1 VISINF
7 ASKNYRFA
15 ERLSAGLAAVT
26 VLLTVLL
33 AIQVWGFSDSRA
45 GRVVLEQK
53 LKLQTDREEQVRPIL
68 QERAQIVSDLTAM
81 SGLMEARSFSWTRLL
96 TGLETA
102 FPIGV
107 ALTKL
112 EFDPKGRALVI
123 EGVAQSPE
131 ALRNLMVGLEKS
143 IYFKDPLLK
152 HQSVDKGIISFDVT
166 AFYTDN
172 IAALRAR

>member
-1 VISINF
+1 MITINF
-7 ASKNYRFA
+7 ASRNYRLA
-15 ERLSAGLAAVT
+15 SRLSAGLAVAT

-33 AIQVWGFSDSRA
+33 AVQVWFFTDLRNSRIA
-45 GRVVLEQK
+45 LEQK
-53 LKLQTDREEQVRPIL
+53 LKQQADREEQIRPVL

-81 SGLMEARSFSWTRLL
+81 AGLMEARRFSWTRLL

-112 EFDPKGRALVI
+112 EFNPKERTLVI

-143 IYFKDPLLK
+143 TYFKDPLLK
-152 HQSVDKGIISFDVT
+152 HQSVDKGIISFNV
-166 AFYTDN
+166 ASFYTDH
-172 IAALRAR
+172 IVALRAR